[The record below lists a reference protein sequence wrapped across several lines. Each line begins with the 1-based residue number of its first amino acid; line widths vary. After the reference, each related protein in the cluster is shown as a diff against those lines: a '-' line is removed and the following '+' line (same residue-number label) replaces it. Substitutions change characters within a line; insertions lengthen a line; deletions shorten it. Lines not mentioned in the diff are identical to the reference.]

1 MSRTKFM
8 ASLLPNDELLFKTAK
23 ACYSILAFAV
33 FLYMLFYAL
42 SALVNALASFA
53 SGFFVFLKNRRNSV
67 HVTFAIFSLSIFW
80 WSVGYLFWQNAT
92 TAGTALLWTKFFMA
106 GAIFIPPSFLH
117 FALAF
122 LGNDKKWRYGIF
134 TAYLLAGLFIVSI
147 LLPQSLFI
155 SGVTARESFPFW
167 PIPGIAFHFFML
179 YWGCVVLGAFLFL
192 LRGIK
197 ESSGLRRAQVQYIFW
212 GAAIGFLGG
221 STNYFLWYSIPIL
234 PIGNILVAA
243 YIVGLA
249 IVAPS
254 ESFLKMRVIAMW
266 FFAIAFDV
274 LILFM
279 VLVAESSRERISNVV
294 LLVFASLFGFFLIRS
309 VLKEVE
315 QTEQAKKLLDMR
327 SEFLTIA
334 SHQLKTPVTL
344 IMGILS
350 MMREGS
356 LDKATPEERKN
367 FIDGAYEKA
376 VKLSDIIRDILFA
389 SDFDTKEFTIPEKN
403 LVPVDVDTF
412 LVKLHADFKE
422 RAEKKGLILSYEN
435 RVQAQCNVLTDPRYL
450 LQAMTNIMDN
460 AIKYTLRGSIT
471 LILEGTDS
479 SAIITIRDTGVGVPL
494 ADQAKIFGKF
504 NRASNA
510 VDMYTDG
517 SGLGLYIAKEI
528 INAHEDGK
536 IVMNSK
542 EGAGTE
548 FVVTLKR
555 ATQSSS

>member
-1 MSRTKFM
+1 MVFYTCLRGFSFMS
-8 ASLLPNDELLFKTAK
+8 
-23 ACYSILAFAV
+23 
-33 FLYMLFYAL
+33 FYAI

-53 SGFFVFLKNRRNSV
+53 SGLFVFLKDRRSPV
-67 HVTFAIFSLSIFW
+67 YVTFAVFSMSLFW
-80 WSVGYLFWQNAT
+80 WSVGYFFWQNAT
-92 TAGTALLWTKFFMA
+92 MAGTALLWTKFFMA
-106 GAIFIPPSFLH
+106 GAVFIPPSFFH

-155 SGVTARESFPFW
+155 SGVTERASFPFW
-167 PIPGIAFHFFML
+167 PIPGVAFHFFML

-221 STNYFLWYSIPIL
+221 STNYFLWYNIPIL

-243 YIVGLA
+243 YIIGLA

-254 ESFLKMRVIAMW
+254 DSFLKMRVIAMW

-279 VLVAESSRERISNVV
+279 VLVAESSRERISNIV

-356 LDKATPEERKN
+356 LDKATPEARKN

-389 SDFDTKEFTIPEKN
+389 SDFDTKEFTIPEKH
-403 LVPVDVDTF
+403 LERIDVNAF
-412 LVKLHADFKE
+412 LTKLHADFKE
-422 RAEKKGLILSYEN
+422 RAEKRGLVLSYEN
-435 RVQAQCNVLTDPRYL
+435 KAENPCNVMTDPRYL
-450 LQAMTNIMDN
+450 LQAMTNIVDN
-460 AIKYTLRGSIT
+460 AVKYTIKGSIA
-471 LILEGTDS
+471 LILESTDNS
-479 SAIITIRDTGVGVPL
+479 VTITVRDTGVGVPL

-528 INAHEDGK
+528 IDAHDGGS

-542 EGAGTE
+542 EGEWTE

-555 ATQSSS
+555 AIESRF